1 MNKQKLYDLEQKN
14 MELVALLEKIE
25 CVTFY
30 QGSQL
35 TGMPRCNKT
44 SDKVAT
50 TACELAEYDI
60 QLTKALKEV
69 KDAQDEAL
77 EELKNVEGI
86 LYDVLFYKF
95 IYGMN
100 WKQVARETGKTEQA
114 VRQVYCR
121 F

>member
-1 MNKQKLYDLEQKN
+1 M
-14 MELVALLEKIE
+14 
-25 CVTFY
+25 
-30 QGSQL
+30 
-35 TGMPRCNKT
+35 
-44 SDKVAT
+44 
-50 TACELAEYDI
+50 
-60 QLTKALKEV
+60 TK
-69 KDAQDEAL
+69 